1 MYPRG
6 LCAGA
11 RAGYA
16 VLVREIRVQV
26 KLSNFADPSRRAT
39 AEMLVDTGATRVSL
53 PSGLVRR
60 LGLRKVAE
68 TQVEYADGRRARVPV
83 VAPLRIAIDGRAAV
97 TEAVRAPARLLPPGA
112 ERALG
117 NALHAARTELH
128 RHADVEA
135 AEAVLALEP
144 GGAREDRLPVVQI
157 RVRHLD
163 RRRGGRVEGRAGLE
177 QGHDLAAR

>member
-11 RAGYA
+11 RARYA
-16 VLVREIRVQV
+16 VLMGEIRVQV

-68 TQVEYADGRRARVPV
+68 TQVEYVVGRRGLMYGVALVRIGWTGLTDV
-83 VAPLRIAIDGRAAV
+83 VDSI
-97 TEAVRAPARLLPPGA
+97 RAP
-112 ERALG
+112 
-117 NALHAARTELH
+117 
-128 RHADVEA
+128 
-135 AEAVLALEP
+135 
-144 GGAREDRLPVVQI
+144 
-157 RVRHLD
+157 
-163 RRRGGRVEGRAGLE
+163 
-177 QGHDLAAR
+177 

>member
-11 RAGYA
+11 TAGYGG
-16 VLVREIRVQV
+16 LMGEIWV
-26 KLSNFADPSRRAT
+26 KVKVSNFADPSRRAT

-83 VAPLRIAIDGRAAV
+83 VAPLRIAIDGRAAG
-97 TEAVRAPARLLPPGA
+97 TGALPAPAATQPPLRLL
-112 ERALG
+112 
-117 NALHAARTELH
+117 
-128 RHADVEA
+128 V
-135 AEAVLALEP
+135 
-144 GGAREDRLPVVQI
+144 
-157 RVRHLD
+157 
-163 RRRGGRVEGRAGLE
+163 
-177 QGHDLAAR
+177 

>member
-11 RAGYA
+11 TAGYA
-16 VLVREIRVQV
+16 VLMGEIRVQV

-83 VAPLRIAIDGRAAV
+83 VAPLRIAIDGRA
-97 TEAVRAPARLLPPGA
+97 PATQRRGPDPPG
-112 ERALG
+112 RAG
-117 NALHAARTELH
+117 A
-128 RHADVEA
+128 EA
-135 AEAVLALEP
+135 AEPVLALEP
-144 GGAREDRLPVVQI
+144 GGEGGARIGLVEM
-157 RVRHLD
+157 RVDHLD
-163 RRRGGRVEGRAGLE
+163 RRGGGRVKGRAGLQE
-177 QGHDLAAR
+177 RNDLAARLPRALLDLLELLR

>member
-11 RAGYA
+11 TAGYA
-16 VLVREIRVQV
+16 VLMGEIRVQV

-68 TQVEYADGRRARVPV
+68 TQVEHADRRRGRAPV
-83 VAPLRIAIDGRAAV
+83 VAPLRIAIDGRPAV
-97 TEAVRAPARLLPPGA
+97 TPAARPPARTD
-112 ERALG
+112 
-117 NALHAARTELH
+117 AAPR
-128 RHADVEA
+128 
-135 AEAVLALEP
+135 LA
-144 GGAREDRLPVVQI
+144 
-157 RVRHLD
+157 
-163 RRRGGRVEGRAGLE
+163 
-177 QGHDLAAR
+177 

>member
-68 TQVEYADGRRARVPV
+68 TQVEYADDRRARVPV

-97 TEAVRAPARLLPPGA
+97 TEVAGHDRPRSATVGQPVFPPAASTRPIA
-112 ERALG
+112 STSS
-117 NALHAARTELH
+117 RTC
-128 RHADVEA
+128 A
-135 AEAVLALEP
+135 AEVSSAFFSSAP
-144 GGAREDRLPVVQI
+144 SAISITRSTPPAPICTGTPT
-157 RVRHLD
+157 
-163 RRRGGRVEGRAGLE
+163 
-177 QGHDLAAR
+177 